1 VKLDTLTRW
10 HGIVAKGSTNLDP
23 AQSYAVEVDNANRWL
38 CILGNGVSAIAL
50 RSTATAV
57 AGVFSHVACVWN
69 GATVQL
75 YVNGVLNA
83 SAAQSLTPA
92 VNASPLYIGQFGGNA
107 DRLDGIVD
115 EVRIYNRA
123 LTQAEVQSDLN
134 RPL

>member
-1 VKLDTLTRW
+1 
-10 HGIVAKGSTNLDP
+10 
-23 AQSYAVEVDNANRWL
+23 
-38 CILGNGVSAIAL
+38 
-50 RSTATAV
+50 
-57 AGVFSHVACVWN
+57 VWN

-92 VNASPLYIGQFGGNA
+92 ANASPLSIGQFGGNA